1 MQSIFEKMYQVDRR
15 IIYAILLLAMVIPM
29 FFTLGLPITIDTYVE
44 DAYKVVNELPA
55 GSVIWVGCE
64 YSASQIAEIKP
75 MLQAFVR
82 LALQKGHY
90 IYIGSSFADGCTTAH
105 NWLQEVFAE
114 TKAVNGENYIIF
126 GYRPSFNST
135 MEAVRSNVVNA
146 MSDRDHYG
154 NKLSDKPIMKH
165 FTKASDIDLVLVF
178 DSGSPGSDDY
188 IAVWRS
194 QGEVNLMVCGAT
206 GVELPNQLVKYD
218 AGLLQGVVGGMNGAA
233 QLEKLVGV
241 PGSATKGMDSQGLA
255 HLTIIA
261 FMIIGNIGYLV
272 SKKQNSSKSNAKGA

>member
-1 MQSIFEKMYQVDRR
+1 MQKILKVMYQIDRR
-15 IIYAILLLAMVIPM
+15 VIYAVLLLSMAMPM
-29 FFTLGLPITIDTYVE
+29 FFTLGLPINIENYVQ
-44 DAYKVVNELPA
+44 DAYNVVNELPE

-64 YSASQIAEIKP
+64 YSASQVAEIKP
-75 MLQAFVR
+75 MLISFVR

-90 IYIGSSFADGCTTAH
+90 VYIGSAFADGCTTAH
-105 NWLQEVFAE
+105 NWLQGVFEE
-114 TKAVNGENYIIF
+114 TGAVNGENYVIF

-135 MEAVRSNVVNA
+135 MEAVRSSVVEA

-154 NKLSDKPIMKH
+154 NKLSDKPIMQH
-165 FTKASDIDLVLVF
+165 FEKASDIDLVIVF

-194 QGEVNLMVCGAT
+194 QGEVDKIICGGT

-255 HLTIIA
+255 HITIIA
-261 FMIIGNIGYLV
+261 FMIIGNIGYLLT
-272 SKKQNSSKSNAKGA
+272 KRTELQNRK

>member
-1 MQSIFEKMYQVDRR
+1 MQGLIRRMYNVDRR
-15 IIYAILLLAMVIPM
+15 VIYAILLLAMALPM
-29 FFTLGLPITIDTYVE
+29 FFTLGLPINIDTYVE
-44 DAYKVVNELPA
+44 AAYNVVNELPE
-55 GSVIWVGCE
+55 GSVIWIGCE

-75 MLQAFVR
+75 MLQAFAR

-90 IYIGSSFADGCTTAH
+90 IYIGSAFADGCTTAH
-105 NWLQEVFAE
+105 NWLQGVFAE
-114 TKAVNGENYIIF
+114 TGAVNGENYVIF

-135 MEAVRSNVVNA
+135 MEAVRSSVVEA

-165 FTKASDIDLVLVF
+165 FEKASDIDLVIVF

-194 QGEVNLMVCGAT
+194 QGEVNLMICGAT

-261 FMIIGNIGYLV
+261 FMVIGNIGYLLA
-272 SKKQNSSKSNAKGA
+272 KKQDKKVS